1 MISLYIQAASIFL
14 KQLLTSESSVFK
26 LHLFKIKYSVS
37 PQYEP
42 FTERRATISYADS
55 YTQGL
60 CPTRVDW
67 VGEWGTKQQRCTHC
81 FINSRHCACLLF
93 LSPKLL
99 TLLQTRRHSQR
110 RMMQW
115 ECLCPPDSETIRP
128 SYLGAEASHKPLPP
142 TQAPPLSYLASFL
155 GAEAQDATLQNFS
168 SSPQHKSCRV
178 QRSFLLWIIL
188 KLGHYICTISLET
201 PQPNKCSCSG
211 HPTQRWCVL
220 PPRI

>member
-81 FINSRHCACLLF
+81 FINSRHCV
-93 LSPKLL
+93 
-99 TLLQTRRHSQR
+99 
-110 RMMQW
+110 
-115 ECLCPPDSETIRP
+115 
-128 SYLGAEASHKPLPP
+128 HKPLPP
-142 TQAPPLSYLASFL
+142 NQAPPLSYLASFL